1 MRAPA
6 AGEDKSGDVNLVRI
20 LRPDPAGEAPERA
33 PLHPFFSAIADTLG
47 LVYWG
52 SFSPLALSH
61 RPSPPWGGRR
71 RSRARGDS
79 SRPLWRACWGDMV
92 ASCASAVRLPLAPSL
107 ASPASGGGSGRGR
120 SSPPVRP
127 SHRPSPPQGARALP
141 TFPRVEAPAA
151 SRPPRRTWTL
161 QAWTR
166 QIWTPVS
173 VAIFALKLAAA
184 ALAGVTVT
192 LVLVPDARKAV
203 APLAPRAPLADP
215 RPQGASE
222 ERTGEPTLER
232 GIPINFP
239 RRVPTV
245 RYAPAAALGV
255 PPVAARPMESPLPGP
270 PQSSPQGASPA
281 GVNGFPKE
289 TKVIKYDGGGDPD
302 AYVKRA
308 VNYTKQGI
316 GLEILGECASACAEM
331 VALIPKERICVG
343 PNAKIT
349 IHHTA
354 NGDGSIDWEYTD
366 RLIKKY
372 PQYNPEL
379 AAFWHKHHGKY
390 RTYGNSKSAALRLI
404 PLRGQELE
412 AIFPRCADA
421 RGQAAAALLRHPA
434 MSAR

>member
-1 MRAPA
+1 
-6 AGEDKSGDVNLVRI
+6 
-20 LRPDPAGEAPERA
+20 
-33 PLHPFFSAIADTLG
+33 
-47 LVYWG
+47 
-52 SFSPLALSH
+52 
-61 RPSPPWGGRR
+61 
-71 RSRARGDS
+71 
-79 SRPLWRACWGDMV
+79 MV
-92 ASCASAVRLPLAPSL
+92 ASRASAVRLPLAPSL

-127 SHRPSPPQGARALP
+127 SHRPPPPLGARALP
-141 TFPRVEAPAA
+141 TFPRVKAPAA

-166 QIWTPVS
+166 QIWTLVS

-222 ERTGEPTLER
+222 ERTGVQESVVHAQPRTQRFARGAPEPTLER

-255 PPVAARPMESPLPGP
+255 PPVAALPMESPLPGP

-316 GLEILGECASACAEM
+316 GLEILGECVSACAEM

-343 PNAKIT
+343 PDAKIT
-349 IHHTA
+349 IHHTV
-354 NGDGSIDWEYTD
+354 NGDGTIDWEYTD

-379 AAFWHKHHGKY
+379 AEFWHKHHGKY

>member
-1 MRAPA
+1 
-6 AGEDKSGDVNLVRI
+6 
-20 LRPDPAGEAPERA
+20 
-33 PLHPFFSAIADTLG
+33 
-47 LVYWG
+47 
-52 SFSPLALSH
+52 
-61 RPSPPWGGRR
+61 
-71 RSRARGDS
+71 
-79 SRPLWRACWGDMV
+79 
-92 ASCASAVRLPLAPSL
+92 
-107 ASPASGGGSGRGR
+107 
-120 SSPPVRP
+120 VRP
-127 SHRPSPPQGARALP
+127 SHRPPPPQGARALSS
-141 TFPRVEAPAA
+141 FPRVEAPAA

-161 QAWTR
+161 
-166 QIWTPVS
+166 VS

-192 LVLVPDARKAV
+192 FLLVPDARKAV
-203 APLAPRAPLADP
+203 APLAPRAPLA

-222 ERTGEPTLER
+222 EWTGVQESVVHAQPRTQRFARGAPEPTLER

-245 RYAPAAALGV
+245 RYAPALGV
-255 PPVAARPMESPLPGP
+255 PPVAALPMESPLPGP

-289 TKVIKYDGGGDPD
+289 TEVIKYDGGGDPD

-316 GLEILGECASACAEM
+316 GLKILGECASACAEM

-349 IHHTA
+349 IHHTQ

-372 PQYNPEL
+372 PEYNPEL

-390 RTYGNSKSAALRLI
+390 RTYGDSKGAALRLF
-404 PLRGQELE
+404 PLSGQELE

>member
-1 MRAPA
+1 M
-6 AGEDKSGDVNLVRI
+6 
-20 LRPDPAGEAPERA
+20 
-33 PLHPFFSAIADTLG
+33 
-47 LVYWG
+47 
-52 SFSPLALSH
+52 
-61 RPSPPWGGRR
+61 
-71 RSRARGDS
+71 
-79 SRPLWRACWGDMV
+79 
-92 ASCASAVRLPLAPSL
+92 
-107 ASPASGGGSGRGR
+107 
-120 SSPPVRP
+120 PPVRP
-127 SHRPSPPQGARALP
+127 SHRTPPPQGARALP

-161 QAWTR
+161 
-166 QIWTPVS
+166 VS

-192 LVLVPDARKAV
+192 FVLVPDARKAV

-222 ERTGEPTLER
+222 ERTGVQDSVVHAQPPEPTLER

-255 PPVAARPMESPLPGP
+255 PPVAALPMESPLPSP

-289 TKVIKYDGGGDPD
+289 TEVIKYDGGGDPD
-302 AYVKRA
+302 EYVKRA

-349 IHHTA
+349 IHHTQ
-354 NGDGSIDWEYTD
+354 NGDGSIDWDYTD
-366 RLIKKY
+366 RLIEKY

-421 RGQAAAALLRHPA
+421 REQAAAA